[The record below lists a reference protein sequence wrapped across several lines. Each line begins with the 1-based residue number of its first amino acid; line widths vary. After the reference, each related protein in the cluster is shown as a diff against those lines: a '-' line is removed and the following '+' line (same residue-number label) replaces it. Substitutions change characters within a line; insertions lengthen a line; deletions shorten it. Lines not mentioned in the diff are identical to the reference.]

1 MMEMEPKSRR
11 KKETE
16 ATQKKTEVSEII
28 NEDKLVEEEEE
39 GLKGRA
45 DDRIETQ
52 KRLKKRKALSEEREE
67 KAEKRKDIKETR
79 RIQRTLSGS
88 FFVTLNKGWI
98 DKHHLEKQ
106 KEVILTEDENENL
119 VIKPFSSQ
127 RNFEVEFI
135 LPIEEYLEENSL
147 ERCINSS
154 YIQGSDIITITSNNI
169 IALDRKRVVKDC
181 VSYLIGTEISEDLSN
196 KITIRILVDPVK
208 FPLVSLI
215 DRIYKLVN
223 SMHMDAIKA
232 FQESD
237 QMLAEDVISRERE
250 VDKLFY
256 LMLRQL
262 NLSLTNRLNFADI
275 CRSDM
280 KIDCVLGIVLA
291 RDLSKMAH
299 YAVEIAKEVLKLI
312 NKEIG
317 KDLKDHILKMSIF
330 TRKMQANAILAFF
343 KNDFMRA
350 NAVLNEIQK
359 VVEFD
364 HQTEN
369 AVFQQINDIGL
380 IISLISISR
389 DIRNI
394 ANSAVAVAQDLQA
407 KYRPKDTY
415 LREKTPEATDY
426 LISMDDELKT

>member
-1 MMEMEPKSRR
+1 
-11 KKETE
+11 
-16 ATQKKTEVSEII
+16 
-28 NEDKLVEEEEE
+28 
-39 GLKGRA
+39 
-45 DDRIETQ
+45 
-52 KRLKKRKALSEEREE
+52 
-67 KAEKRKDIKETR
+67 
-79 RIQRTLSGS
+79 
-88 FFVTLNKGWI
+88 
-98 DKHHLEKQ
+98 
-106 KEVILTEDENENL
+106 
-119 VIKPFSSQ
+119 
-127 RNFEVEFI
+127 
-135 LPIEEYLEENSL
+135 
-147 ERCINSS
+147 
-154 YIQGSDIITITSNNI
+154 
-169 IALDRKRVVKDC
+169 
-181 VSYLIGTEISEDLSN
+181 
-196 KITIRILVDPVK
+196 
-208 FPLVSLI
+208 
-215 DRIYKLVN
+215 
-223 SMHMDAIKA
+223 
-232 FQESD
+232 
-237 QMLAEDVISRERE
+237 
-250 VDKLFY
+250 
-256 LMLRQL
+256 
-262 NLSLTNRLNFADI
+262 
-275 CRSDM
+275 M